1 MCGRYFIDGEMWREI
16 KKICK
21 QIDDSKLKVT
31 RGDVRPTD
39 MAVVLMEMGEVHPE
53 HMCWGFMSKYQEGLL
68 INARAETVLSK
79 PSFRDSIRHCRCV
92 IPAAGFYEWNKAN
105 ERVSFT
111 MPQSKIL
118 YMAGIWQPT
127 AKDNQFTILTTS
139 PNASVLPVHDRM
151 PLVLMPEEVM
161 PWIQDFGAAE
171 KHLTKIPPLLEHK
184 QEYEQ
189 LSLFTTSAGV
199 SGGCDYDVDSE
210 RNG

>member
-1 MCGRYFIDGEMWREI
+1 MCGRYFVDDEMWREI

-39 MAVVLMEMGEVHPE
+39 MAVVLMGMKEGRTEQMQ
-53 HMCWGFMSKYQEGLL
+53 WGFTQQYQEGLL

-79 PSFRDSIRHCRCV
+79 PSFRDSMRHCRCV
-92 IPAAGFYEWNKAN
+92 IPAAGFYEWNKAK
-105 ERVSFT
+105 EQVSFR

-127 AKDNQFTILTTS
+127 AKEKQFTILTTS
-139 PNASVLPVHDRM
+139 PNDSVSPVHDRM
-151 PLVLMPEEVM
+151 PLVLTSEEII
-161 PWIQDFGAAE
+161 PWIQSFDAAE
-171 KHLTKIPPLLEHK
+171 KLLTKTPPFLEHK

-189 LSLFTTSAGV
+189 LSLFII
-199 SGGCDYDVDSE
+199 
-210 RNG
+210 

>member
-1 MCGRYFIDGEMWREI
+1 MCGRYFVDDEMWREI

-21 QIDDSKLKVT
+21 QIDDSKLKVM

-39 MAVVLMEMGEVHPE
+39 MAVVLMGLGEVRPE
-53 HMCWGFMSKYQEGLL
+53 AMQWGFTQQYQEGLL

-92 IPAAGFYEWNKAN
+92 IPAAGFYEWNKQK
-105 ERVSFT
+105 EQVSFT

-127 AKDNQFTILTTS
+127 SKENQFTILTTS
-139 PNASVLPVHDRM
+139 PNASVSPIHDRM
-151 PLVLMPEEVM
+151 PLVLTTDEVM
-161 PWIQDFGAAE
+161 PWIQDFEAAE
-171 KHLTKIPPLLEHK
+171 KLLTKTPPLLEHR

-189 LSLFTTSAGV
+189 LSLF
-199 SGGCDYDVDSE
+199 
-210 RNG
+210 

>member
-1 MCGRYFIDGEMWREI
+1 MCGRYFVDDEMWREI

-39 MAVVLMEMGEVHPE
+39 MAVVLMGMKEVRTE
-53 HMCWGFMSKYQEGLL
+53 QMQWGFTQQYQEGLL

-79 PSFRDSIRHCRCV
+79 PSFRDSMRHCRCV
-92 IPAAGFYEWNKAN
+92 IPAAGFYEWNKAK
-105 ERVSFT
+105 EQVSFR

-127 AKDNQFTILTTS
+127 AKEKQFTILTIS
-139 PNASVLPVHDRM
+139 PNDSVSPVHDRM
-151 PLVLMPEEVM
+151 PLVLTSEEII
-161 PWIQDFGAAE
+161 PWIQSFDAAE
-171 KHLTKIPPLLEHK
+171 KLLTKTPPFLEHK

-189 LSLFTTSAGV
+189 LSLFII
-199 SGGCDYDVDSE
+199 
-210 RNG
+210 

>member
-1 MCGRYFIDGEMWREI
+1 MCGRYFVDDEMWREI

-39 MAVVLMEMGEVHPE
+39 MAVVLMGMKEVRPE
-53 HMCWGFMSKYQEGLL
+53 QMQWGFTQQYQKGLL

-79 PSFRDSIRHCRCV
+79 PSFRDSMRHCRCV
-92 IPAAGFYEWNKAN
+92 IPAAGFYEWNKAK
-105 ERVSFT
+105 EQVSFR

-127 AKDNQFTILTTS
+127 AKEKQFTILTTS
-139 PNASVLPVHDRM
+139 PNDSVSPVHDRM
-151 PLVLMPEEVM
+151 PLILTSEEII
-161 PWIQDFGAAE
+161 PWIQSFDAAE
-171 KHLTKIPPLLEHK
+171 KLLTKTPPFLEHK

-189 LSLFTTSAGV
+189 LSLFTI
-199 SGGCDYDVDSE
+199 
-210 RNG
+210 

>member
-1 MCGRYFIDGEMWREI
+1 MCGRYFVDDEMWREI

-39 MAVVLMEMGEVHPE
+39 MAVVLMGMKEVRTE
-53 HMCWGFMSKYQEGLL
+53 QMQWGFTQQYQEGLL

-79 PSFRDSIRHCRCV
+79 PSFRDSMRHCRCV
-92 IPAAGFYEWNKAN
+92 IPAAGFYEWNKAK
-105 ERVSFT
+105 EQVSFR

-127 AKDNQFTILTTS
+127 AKEKQFTILTTS
-139 PNASVLPVHDRM
+139 PNDSVSSVHDRM
-151 PLVLMPEEVM
+151 PLVLTSEEII
-161 PWIQDFGAAE
+161 PWIQSFDVAE
-171 KHLTKIPPLLEHK
+171 KLLTKTPPFLEHK

-189 LSLFTTSAGV
+189 LSLFII
-199 SGGCDYDVDSE
+199 
-210 RNG
+210 

>member
-1 MCGRYFIDGEMWREI
+1 MCGRYFVDDEMWREI

-39 MAVVLMEMGEVHPE
+39 MAVVLMGMKEVRTE
-53 HMCWGFMSKYQEGLL
+53 QMQWGFTQQYQEGLL

-79 PSFRDSIRHCRCV
+79 PSFRDSMRHCRCA
-92 IPAAGFYEWNKAN
+92 IPAVGFYEWNKAK
-105 ERVSFT
+105 EQVSFR

-127 AKDNQFTILTTS
+127 AKEKQFTILTTS
-139 PNASVLPVHDRM
+139 PNDSVSPVHDRM
-151 PLVLMPEEVM
+151 PLVLTSEEII
-161 PWIQDFGAAE
+161 PWIQSFDAAE
-171 KHLTKIPPLLEHK
+171 KLLTKTPPFLEHK

-189 LSLFTTSAGV
+189 LSLFII
-199 SGGCDYDVDSE
+199 
-210 RNG
+210 

>member
-1 MCGRYFIDGEMWREI
+1 MWREI

-39 MAVVLMEMGEVHPE
+39 MAVVLMGMKEVRTE
-53 HMCWGFMSKYQEGLL
+53 QMQWGFTQQYQEGLL

-79 PSFRDSIRHCRCV
+79 PSFRDSMRHCRCV
-92 IPAAGFYEWNKAN
+92 IPAAGFYEWNKAK
-105 ERVSFT
+105 EQVSFR

-127 AKDNQFTILTTS
+127 AKEKQFTILTTS
-139 PNASVLPVHDRM
+139 PNDSVSPVHDRM
-151 PLVLMPEEVM
+151 PLVLTSEEII
-161 PWIQDFGAAE
+161 PWIQSFDAAE
-171 KHLTKIPPLLEHK
+171 KLLTKTPPFLEHK

-189 LSLFTTSAGV
+189 LSLSII
-199 SGGCDYDVDSE
+199 
-210 RNG
+210 

>member
-1 MCGRYFIDGEMWREI
+1 MRFISRML
-16 KKICK
+16 C
-21 QIDDSKLKVT
+21 
-31 RGDVRPTD
+31 
-39 MAVVLMEMGEVHPE
+39 
-53 HMCWGFMSKYQEGLL
+53 FMMF
-68 INARAETVLSK
+68 
-79 PSFRDSIRHCRCV
+79 P
-92 IPAAGFYEWNKAN
+92 GFYEWNKAN

-171 KHLTKIPPLLEHK
+171 KLLTKIPPLLEHK

-189 LSLFTTSAGV
+189 LSLFTNSAGV

>member
-1 MCGRYFIDGEMWREI
+1 MCGRYFVDDEMWREI

-39 MAVVLMEMGEVHPE
+39 MAVVLMGMKEVRTE
-53 HMCWGFMSKYQEGLL
+53 QMQWGFTQQYQEGLL

-79 PSFRDSIRHCRCV
+79 PSFRDSMRHCRCV
-92 IPAAGFYEWNKAN
+92 IPAAGFYEWNKAK
-105 ERVSFT
+105 EQVSFR

-127 AKDNQFTILTTS
+127 AKEKQFTILTTS
-139 PNASVLPVHDRM
+139 PNDSVSPVHDRM
-151 PLVLMPEEVM
+151 PLVLTSEEII
-161 PWIQDFGAAE
+161 PWIQSFDAAE
-171 KHLTKIPPLLEHK
+171 KLLTKTPPFLEHK

-189 LSLFTTSAGV
+189 LSLFYHIALF
-199 SGGCDYDVDSE
+199 DLQ
-210 RNG
+210 NK

>member
-1 MCGRYFIDGEMWREI
+1 MCGRYFVDDEMWREI

-39 MAVVLMEMGEVHPE
+39 MAVVLMGMKEVRTE
-53 HMCWGFMSKYQEGLL
+53 QMQWGFTQQYQEGLL

-79 PSFRDSIRHCRCV
+79 PSFRDSMRHCRCV
-92 IPAAGFYEWNKAN
+92 IPAAGFYEWNKAK
-105 ERVSFT
+105 EQVSFR

-127 AKDNQFTILTTS
+127 AKEKQFTILTTS
-139 PNASVLPVHDRM
+139 PNDSGSPVHDRM
-151 PLVLMPEEVM
+151 PLVLTSEEII
-161 PWIQDFGAAE
+161 PWIQSFDAAE
-171 KHLTKIPPLLEHK
+171 KLLTKTPPFLEHK

-189 LSLFTTSAGV
+189 LSLFII
-199 SGGCDYDVDSE
+199 
-210 RNG
+210 

>member
-1 MCGRYFIDGEMWREI
+1 MCGRYFVDDEMWREI

-39 MAVVLMEMGEVHPE
+39 MAVVLMGMKEVRTE
-53 HMCWGFMSKYQEGLL
+53 QMQWGFTQQYQEGLL

-79 PSFRDSIRHCRCV
+79 PSFRDSMRHCRCV
-92 IPAAGFYEWNKAN
+92 IPAAGFYEWNKAK
-105 ERVSFT
+105 EQVSFR

-127 AKDNQFTILTTS
+127 AKEKQFTILTTS
-139 PNASVLPVHDRM
+139 PNDSVSPVHDRM
-151 PLVLMPEEVM
+151 PLVLTSEEII
-161 PWIQDFGAAE
+161 PWIQSFDAAE
-171 KHLTKIPPLLEHK
+171 KLLTKTPPFMEHK

-189 LSLFTTSAGV
+189 LSLFII
-199 SGGCDYDVDSE
+199 
-210 RNG
+210 

>member
-1 MCGRYFIDGEMWREI
+1 MCGRYFVDDEMWREI

-39 MAVVLMEMGEVHPE
+39 MAVVLMGMKEVRTE
-53 HMCWGFMSKYQEGLL
+53 QMQWGFTQQYQEGLL

-79 PSFRDSIRHCRCV
+79 PSFRDSMRHCRCV
-92 IPAAGFYEWNKAN
+92 IPAAGFYEWNKAK
-105 ERVSFT
+105 EQVSFR

-127 AKDNQFTILTTS
+127 AKEKQFTILTTS
-139 PNASVLPVHDRM
+139 PNDSVSPVHDRM
-151 PLVLMPEEVM
+151 PLVLTSEEII
-161 PWIQDFGAAE
+161 PWIQSFDVAE
-171 KHLTKIPPLLEHK
+171 KLLTKTPPFLEHK

-189 LSLFTTSAGV
+189 LSLFII
-199 SGGCDYDVDSE
+199 
-210 RNG
+210 

>member
-1 MCGRYFIDGEMWREI
+1 MCGRYFVDDEMWREI

-39 MAVVLMEMGEVHPE
+39 MAVVLMGMKEVRTE
-53 HMCWGFMSKYQEGLL
+53 QMQWGFTQQYQDGLL

-79 PSFRDSIRHCRCV
+79 PSFRDSMRHCRCV
-92 IPAAGFYEWNKAN
+92 IPAAGFYEWNKAK
-105 ERVSFT
+105 EQVSFR

-127 AKDNQFTILTTS
+127 AKEKQFTILTTS
-139 PNASVLPVHDRM
+139 PNDSVSPVHDRM
-151 PLVLMPEEVM
+151 PLVLTSEEII
-161 PWIQDFGAAE
+161 PWIQSFDAAE
-171 KHLTKIPPLLEHK
+171 KLLTKTPPFLEHK

-189 LSLFTTSAGV
+189 LSLFII
-199 SGGCDYDVDSE
+199 
-210 RNG
+210 

>member
-31 RGDVRPTD
+31 RGDVCPTD
-39 MAVVLMEMGEVHPE
+39 MAVVLMGMKEVRTE
-53 HMCWGFMSKYQEGLL
+53 QMQWGFTQQYQEGLL

-79 PSFRDSIRHCRCV
+79 PSFRDSMRHCRCV
-92 IPAAGFYEWNKAN
+92 IPAAGFYEWNKAK
-105 ERVSFT
+105 EQVSFR

-127 AKDNQFTILTTS
+127 AKEKQFTILTTS
-139 PNASVLPVHDRM
+139 PNDSVSPVHDRM
-151 PLVLMPEEVM
+151 PLVLTSEEII
-161 PWIQDFGAAE
+161 PWIQSFDAAE
-171 KHLTKIPPLLEHK
+171 KLLTKTPPFLEHK

-189 LSLFTTSAGV
+189 LSLFII
-199 SGGCDYDVDSE
+199 
-210 RNG
+210 

>member
-1 MCGRYFIDGEMWREI
+1 MCGRYFVDEEMWREI

-39 MAVVLMEMGEVHPE
+39 MAVVLMGMKEVRTE
-53 HMCWGFMSKYQEGLL
+53 QMQWGFTQQYQEGLL

-79 PSFRDSIRHCRCV
+79 PSFRDSMRHCRCV
-92 IPAAGFYEWNKAN
+92 IPAAGFYEWNKAK
-105 ERVSFT
+105 EQVSFR

-127 AKDNQFTILTTS
+127 AKEKQFTILTTS
-139 PNASVLPVHDRM
+139 PNDSVSPVHDRM
-151 PLVLMPEEVM
+151 PLVLTSEEII
-161 PWIQDFGAAE
+161 PWIQSFDAAE
-171 KHLTKIPPLLEHK
+171 KLLTKTPPFLEHK

-189 LSLFTTSAGV
+189 LSLFII
-199 SGGCDYDVDSE
+199 
-210 RNG
+210 

>member
-1 MCGRYFIDGEMWREI
+1 MCGRYFVDDEMWREI

-39 MAVVLMEMGEVHPE
+39 MAVVLMGMKEVRTE
-53 HMCWGFMSKYQEGLL
+53 QMQLGFTQQYQEGLL

-79 PSFRDSIRHCRCV
+79 PSFRDSMRHCRCV
-92 IPAAGFYEWNKAN
+92 IPAAGFYEWNKAK
-105 ERVSFT
+105 EQVSFR

-127 AKDNQFTILTTS
+127 AKEKQFTILTTS
-139 PNASVLPVHDRM
+139 PNDSVSPVHDRM
-151 PLVLMPEEVM
+151 PLVLTSEEII
-161 PWIQDFGAAE
+161 PWIQSFDAAE
-171 KHLTKIPPLLEHK
+171 KLLTKTPPFLEHK

-189 LSLFTTSAGV
+189 LSLFII
-199 SGGCDYDVDSE
+199 
-210 RNG
+210 

>member
-1 MCGRYFIDGEMWREI
+1 MCGRYFVDDEMWREI

-21 QIDDSKLKVT
+21 RIDDSKLKVT

-39 MAVVLMEMGEVHPE
+39 MAVVLMGMKEVRPE
-53 HMCWGFMSKYQEGLL
+53 QMQWGFTQQYQKGLL

-79 PSFRDSIRHCRCV
+79 PSFRDSMRHCRCV
-92 IPAAGFYEWNKAN
+92 IPAAGFYEWNKAK
-105 ERVSFT
+105 EQVSFR

-127 AKDNQFTILTTS
+127 AKEKQFTILTTS
-139 PNASVLPVHDRM
+139 PNDSVSPVHDRM

-171 KHLTKIPPLLEHK
+171 KLLTKIPPLLEHK

-189 LSLFTTSAGV
+189 LSLFTK
-199 SGGCDYDVDSE
+199 
-210 RNG
+210 

>member
-1 MCGRYFIDGEMWREI
+1 MCGRYFVDDEMWREI

-39 MAVVLMEMGEVHPE
+39 MAVVLMGMKEVRTE
-53 HMCWGFMSKYQEGLL
+53 QMQWGFTQQYQEELL

-79 PSFRDSIRHCRCV
+79 PSFRDSMRHCRCV
-92 IPAAGFYEWNKAN
+92 IPAAGFYEWNKAK
-105 ERVSFT
+105 EQVSFR

-127 AKDNQFTILTTS
+127 AKEKQFTILTTS
-139 PNASVLPVHDRM
+139 PNDSVSPVHDRM
-151 PLVLMPEEVM
+151 PLVLTSEEII
-161 PWIQDFGAAE
+161 PWIQSFDAAE
-171 KHLTKIPPLLEHK
+171 KLLTKTPPFLEHK

-189 LSLFTTSAGV
+189 LSLFII
-199 SGGCDYDVDSE
+199 
-210 RNG
+210 

>member
-1 MCGRYFIDGEMWREI
+1 MGDAGVRLDMCGRYFVDDEMWREI

-39 MAVVLMEMGEVHPE
+39 MAVVLMGMKEVRTE
-53 HMCWGFMSKYQEGLL
+53 QMQWGFTQQYQEGLL

-79 PSFRDSIRHCRCV
+79 PSFRDSMRHCRCV
-92 IPAAGFYEWNKAN
+92 IPAAGFYEWNKAK
-105 ERVSFT
+105 EQVSFR

-127 AKDNQFTILTTS
+127 AKEKQFTILTTS
-139 PNASVLPVHDRM
+139 PNDSVSPVHDRM
-151 PLVLMPEEVM
+151 PLVLTSEEII
-161 PWIQDFGAAE
+161 PWIQSFDAAE
-171 KHLTKIPPLLEHK
+171 KLLTKTPPFLEHK

-189 LSLFTTSAGV
+189 LSLFII
-199 SGGCDYDVDSE
+199 
-210 RNG
+210 

>member
-1 MCGRYFIDGEMWREI
+1 M
-16 KKICK
+16 
-21 QIDDSKLKVT
+21 VT
-31 RGDVRPTD
+31 HG
-39 MAVVLMEMGEVHPE
+39 
-53 HMCWGFMSKYQEGLL
+53 
-68 INARAETVLSK
+68 
-79 PSFRDSIRHCRCV
+79 RHCRCV
-92 IPAAGFYEWNKAN
+92 IPAAGFYEWNKAK

-171 KHLTKIPPLLEHK
+171 KLLTKSPPLLEHK

-189 LSLFTTSAGV
+189 LSLFTNSAGV